1 MSRITQ
7 QRSRRGLKG
16 DMNIVHVVRFELTW
30 FVNTLLHHL
39 GVVVRP
45 PDSDG
50 HLSYVTLVVMMERG
64 LFVASGGD

>member
-1 MSRITQ
+1 
-7 QRSRRGLKG
+7 
-16 DMNIVHVVRFELTW
+16 MNIVHVVRFELTW